1 MKSSVRRRS
10 VSVSVCVGFMATRL
24 ALHVT
29 VLAIGLILMD
39 LCTGSLQVGGCME
52 FGFFGLEQPCELA
65 VG

>member
-1 MKSSVRRRS
+1 M
-10 VSVSVCVGFMATRL
+10 SVCVGFMATRL

>member
-1 MKSSVRRRS
+1 M
-10 VSVSVCVGFMATRL
+10 SVCVGFMATRL

-29 VLAIGLILMD
+29 VLLAIGLILMD
-39 LCTGSLQVGGCME
+39 LRTGSLQVGGCME